1 MDRLSSILFV
11 FLVVLIFSSP
21 SFESRELLSVEMKK
35 SVIPSDPL
43 KRPSYDEGHYVKS
56 IANSD
61 QILRSVP
68 SPGIGHGML
77 RSVPSPGIGN
87 EMLRSVPSQGIGH
100 D

>member
-1 MDRLSSILFV
+1 
-11 FLVVLIFSSP
+11 
-21 SFESRELLSVEMKK
+21 MKK

-68 SPGIGHGML
+68 SPGIGHEML
-77 RSVPSPGIGN
+77 RSVPSPGIGH
-87 EMLRSVPSQGIGH
+87 EMLRSVPSPGIGH